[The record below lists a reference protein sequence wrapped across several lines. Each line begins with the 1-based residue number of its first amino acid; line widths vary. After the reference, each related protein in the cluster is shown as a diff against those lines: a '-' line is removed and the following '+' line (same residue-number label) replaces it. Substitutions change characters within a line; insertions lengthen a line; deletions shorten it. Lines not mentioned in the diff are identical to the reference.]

1 MMDALLDITQM
12 PAGRLEL
19 RRQKLDLV
27 AVVNDTVNSLGEELR
42 QSGVQI
48 RVHAQGPVEGVWD
61 RLRVEQVVDN
71 LLSNTVKYGKGLP
84 VDLEVSTGGAMA
96 RLVVRDD
103 GVGIAPEDR
112 GRLFARFESVRL
124 DRKTTAGQSAL
135 DAMRAMLRG
144 ERRGSKTCRSST

>member
-12 PAGRLEL
+12 TAGRLEL

-27 AVVNDTVNSLGEELR
+27 AVVNDAVNSLGEELR

-71 LLSNTVKYGKGLP
+71 LLSNTVTSSHARHP
-84 VDLEVSTGGAMA
+84 ST
-96 RLVVRDD
+96 RR
-103 GVGIAPEDR
+103 R
-112 GRLFARFESVRL
+112 SVRP
-124 DRKTTAGQSAL
+124 
-135 DAMRAMLRG
+135 
-144 ERRGSKTCRSST
+144 